1 MKTNLPLLAAAG
13 TTVLAFGLY
22 LSLSRPF
29 SEEKPSQIKN
39 IECTEYQFSWY
50 DAEIGDS
57 VISTAWEFK
66 PSQLPS
72 LNDLISKSDTTWS
85 FTDED
90 GKSNVYWSK
99 DITVQ
104 ALYKADTLNKVMVY
118 WSEEF

>member
-1 MKTNLPLLAAAG
+1 MKTNFILLAAAG

-22 LSLSRPF
+22 LSLGSPF

>member
-22 LSLSRPF
+22 LSLGSPF

-66 PSQLPS
+66 PSQLS
-72 LNDLISKSDTTWS
+72 ELSEIISESDTTWS
-85 FTDED
+85 FSNEE
-90 GKSNVYWSK
+90 GKHTVYWSK

-104 ALYKADTLNKVMVY
+104 TLHKADTLNNIMVY
-118 WSEEF
+118 WSEQF

>member
-50 DAEIGDS
+50 DAEIG
-57 VISTAWEFK
+57 
-66 PSQLPS
+66 LCYLNS
-72 LNDLISKSDTTWS
+72 L
-85 FTDED
+85 
-90 GKSNVYWSK
+90 G
-99 DITVQ
+99 VQ
-104 ALYKADTLNKVMVY
+104 AFSAFFFERNHRR
-118 WSEEF
+118 

>member
-1 MKTNLPLLAAAG
+1 MKTNILLIAAAG

-29 SEEKPSQIKN
+29 SEEKPSQIEN
-39 IECTEYQFSWY
+39 IECKEYQFSWY

-57 VISTAWEFK
+57 VVSTAWEFK
-66 PSQLPS
+66 PSQLSS
-72 LNDLISKSDTTWS
+72 LDGIISDSDTTWS

-118 WSEEF
+118 WSEQF

>member
-13 TTVLAFGLY
+13 TTVLAFGLC
-22 LSLSRPF
+22 LSLGSPF

>member
-1 MKTNLPLLAAAG
+1 MKTNILLIAAAG

-22 LSLSRPF
+22 FSLSRPF

>member
-22 LSLSRPF
+22 FSLSRPF